1 MNTNQQGFT
10 LIEVMIVVAILG
22 FLATVALPA
31 YQAYTDRTKIS
42 EIILV
47 ADSAKSSISDFYM
60 SAGRMPA
67 STTQANINTNS
78 AQSQYIAA
86 IAFSTTTTTA
96 TITYTLQNTTSA
108 AGDIAMVGTANAN
121 GIQWSCA
128 TAATTVDNKY
138 LPNNC
143 RQ

>member
-1 MNTNQQGFT
+1 MKRNQQGFT
-10 LIEVMIVVAILG
+10 LIELMIVVAILG

-31 YQAYTDRTKIS
+31 YQSYTARSKIS
-42 EIILV
+42 EVMLV
-47 ADSAKSSISDFYM
+47 ADSAKSGLSDFYM

-67 STTQANINTNS
+67 STTQANINTNI

-86 IAFSTTTTTA
+86 IAFSTTSTSA
-96 TITYTLQNTTSA
+96 TITYTLQNVGAT
-108 AGDIAMVGTANAN
+108 GDIALVGTASPN
-121 GIQWSCA
+121 GIAWNCD
-128 TAATTVDNKY
+128 TPATTVDNKY

>member
-1 MNTNQQGFT
+1 
-10 LIEVMIVVAILG
+10 
-22 FLATVALPA
+22 
-31 YQAYTDRTKIS
+31 
-42 EIILV
+42 LV

-121 GIQWSCA
+121 GIQWNCA
-128 TAATTVDNKY
+128 TPATTVDNKY

>member
-10 LIEVMIVVAILG
+10 LIELMIVVAILG

-31 YQAYTDRTKIS
+31 YQSYTARTKIS
-42 EIILV
+42 EVMLV
-47 ADSAKSSISDFYM
+47 ADSAKSSVSDFYM

-67 STTQANINTNS
+67 STTQANVNTDI

-86 IAFSTTTTTA
+86 IAFSTTANSA
-96 TITYTLQNTTSA
+96 TITYTLQNLSA
-108 AGDIAMVGTANAN
+108 AGNIALVGTANIN
-121 GIQWSCA
+121 GIEWRCDTPS
-128 TAATTVDNKY
+128 TTVENKY

>member
-10 LIEVMIVVAILG
+10 LIELMIVVAILG
-22 FLATVALPA
+22 FLATIALPA
-31 YQAYTDRTKIS
+31 YQSYTARTKIS
-42 EIILV
+42 EVMLV
-47 ADSAKSSISDFYM
+47 ADSAKSNISDFYM

-67 STTQANINTNS
+67 STTQANINTNI

-86 IAFSTTTTTA
+86 IAFSTTAASA
-96 TITYTLQNTTSA
+96 TITYTLQNLSA
-108 AGDIAMVGTANAN
+108 AGNIALVGTANAN
-121 GIQWSCA
+121 GIEWRCDTPS
-128 TAATTVDNKY
+128 TTVENKY